1 MFRNE
6 LQDDGDLRTEIFHL
20 KKNLSNISTENRML
34 KVKIRKLQN
43 EIIKKDKQIDAI
55 LDPKKNK
62 YSDDLNWDNE
72 IGQIQIKVPTSKN
85 VKHTIFNDEIKKKTN
100 RSLSWTCEAESSV
113 EFNKKHQNERSK
125 SGGKDQY
132 KNFLSTIKDS
142 NSRQTSSRKSS
153 PESDL
158 ERIELLCESPH
169 EEIQQLHS
177 YFLDIIAE
185 LGHLKNTVTELQID
199 KNKTDSAIKKE
210 NFTID
215 MLAKELKNL
224 RLNKPKPNRNYSR
237 RFHSADLVA
246 KVYTANKVTNKSV
259 KENKSKDKTK
269 GKKTGSE
276 GTNGPKFKFKNNK
289 TQGTKSVMVQ
299 VDDLNDNTEFSNQC
313 LYIERDN
320 ITIKEKSK
328 SPDDR
333 EDEVLTL
340 MLTTSVWFF
349 CIIMHIIMSTRSH
362 LDLHVSED
370 VAYIVVFCG
379 LYYITFNYVK
389 NQHKIALLLRDL
401 SNFDKFGVPPGYEN
415 VETKLGFYSKFLFA
429 YVTVAG
435 VVYNFMRFIEKG
447 ECENMTGKDFN
458 EVCGLMS
465 PLWIPISLNNNSLV
479 YCAIFLYVLICSQMV
494 IKVGLMISYHATE
507 MAHHIILRI
516 DHLKL
521 MIVKCFDLEYNELQR
536 RKLRQCILYHTEILD
551 FASRLDECFSTGMFT
566 HIFMTGAIFACIE
579 KQFIDGEHQFCAAVH
594 FIGWVLTL
602 FVACLGGQH
611 LINAWYKADKELRKD
626 LLFMLMRCQKSL
638 KIRAGPFGVLSYPL
652 LVSVLKMS
660 YSMLCMLT
668 S

>member
-1 MFRNE
+1 MSVGEIRICRVTRKILQYSQIWPSDNYEMNSGKWYYFR
-6 LQDDGDLRTEIFHL
+6 
-20 KKNLSNISTENRML
+20 
-34 KVKIRKLQN
+34 
-43 EIIKKDKQIDAI
+43 
-55 LDPKKNK
+55 
-62 YSDDLNWDNE
+62 
-72 IGQIQIKVPTSKN
+72 
-85 VKHTIFNDEIKKKTN
+85 
-100 RSLSWTCEAESSV
+100 
-113 EFNKKHQNERSK
+113 
-125 SGGKDQY
+125 
-132 KNFLSTIKDS
+132 
-142 NSRQTSSRKSS
+142 
-153 PESDL
+153 
-158 ERIELLCESPH
+158 
-169 EEIQQLHS
+169 
-177 YFLDIIAE
+177 
-185 LGHLKNTVTELQID
+185 
-199 KNKTDSAIKKE
+199 
-210 NFTID
+210 
-215 MLAKELKNL
+215 
-224 RLNKPKPNRNYSR
+224 
-237 RFHSADLVA
+237 
-246 KVYTANKVTNKSV
+246 
-259 KENKSKDKTK
+259 
-269 GKKTGSE
+269 
-276 GTNGPKFKFKNNK
+276 
-289 TQGTKSVMVQ
+289 
-299 VDDLNDNTEFSNQC
+299 
-313 LYIERDN
+313 
-320 ITIKEKSK
+320 
-328 SPDDR
+328 
-333 EDEVLTL
+333 VLTL

-611 LINAWYKADKELRKD
+611 LINASESIPESIWFSQWYKADKELRKD

-652 LVSVLKMS
+652 LVSVMIWF
-660 YSMLCMLT
+660 
-668 S
+668 

>member
-1 MFRNE
+1 MKEKNDE
-6 LQDDGDLRTEIFHL
+6 LLQILHEKDI
-20 KKNLSNISTENRML
+20 I
-34 KVKIRKLQN
+34 IRRLQN
-43 EIIKKDKQIDAI
+43 QLGAAKLYSQPLQKQFQ
-55 LDPKKNK
+55 NK

-72 IGQIQIKVPTSKN
+72 IGQIQIKVPTLKN

-333 EDEVLTL
+333 EDEY
-340 MLTTSVWFF
+340 
-349 CIIMHIIMSTRSH
+349 
-362 LDLHVSED
+362 DNE
-370 VAYIVVFCG
+370 VFEE
-379 LYYITFNYVK
+379 
-389 NQHKIALLLRDL
+389 
-401 SNFDKFGVPPGYEN
+401 YEA
-415 VETKLGFYSKFLFA
+415 VETP
-429 YVTVAG
+429 
-435 VVYNFMRFIEKG
+435 N
-447 ECENMTGKDFN
+447 
-458 EVCGLMS
+458 
-465 PLWIPISLNNNSLV
+465 
-479 YCAIFLYVLICSQMV
+479 
-494 IKVGLMISYHATE
+494 
-507 MAHHIILRI
+507 
-516 DHLKL
+516 
-521 MIVKCFDLEYNELQR
+521 
-536 RKLRQCILYHTEILD
+536 
-551 FASRLDECFSTGMFT
+551 
-566 HIFMTGAIFACIE
+566 
-579 KQFIDGEHQFCAAVH
+579 
-594 FIGWVLTL
+594 
-602 FVACLGGQH
+602 
-611 LINAWYKADKELRKD
+611 
-626 LLFMLMRCQKSL
+626 
-638 KIRAGPFGVLSYPL
+638 
-652 LVSVLKMS
+652 
-660 YSMLCMLT
+660 
-668 S
+668 